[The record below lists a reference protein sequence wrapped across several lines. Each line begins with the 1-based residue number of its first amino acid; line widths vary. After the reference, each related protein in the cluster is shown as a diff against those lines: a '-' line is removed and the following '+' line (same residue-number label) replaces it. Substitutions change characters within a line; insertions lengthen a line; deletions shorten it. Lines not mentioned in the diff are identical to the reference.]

1 MALRTPSLAGGSP
14 LTPRYGFS
22 FDEPAAADA
31 LAFGGGGVH
40 GALFVA
46 TERAAMADAQLQ
58 RDARVES
65 LQRRWAEARRSAAR
79 VASSAAPLT
88 PRRAQVASA
97 YNDWLQDTLLL
108 ASERWP
114 VLDGSTRLDVRLF
127 ALLLR
132 RRPLARSSRADRAR
146 CCFACAGDHRE

>member
-14 LTPRYGFS
+14 LTPRYGL

-31 LAFGGGGVH
+31 LAFVGGAH

-65 LQRRWAEARRSAAR
+65 LQRRWAEARRSATRA
-79 VASSAAPLT
+79 ASNAAPLT
-88 PRRAQVASA
+88 PLRAA
-97 YNDWLQDTLLL
+97 
-108 ASERWP
+108 
-114 VLDGSTRLDVRLF
+114 
-127 ALLLR
+127 
-132 RRPLARSSRADRAR
+132 
-146 CCFACAGDHRE
+146 ACAGRQRLQRLAAGHAAAGLRAVARPRRLHAPGRALIRAAVAPAPPC